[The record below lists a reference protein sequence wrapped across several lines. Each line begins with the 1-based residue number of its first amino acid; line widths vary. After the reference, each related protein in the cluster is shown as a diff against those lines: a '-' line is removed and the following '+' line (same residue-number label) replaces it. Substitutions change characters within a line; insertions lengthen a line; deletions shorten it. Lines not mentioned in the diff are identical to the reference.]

1 MEKYKNFDLINK
13 NDIKEYGGLEK
24 ERRFAVIAG
33 AKIVPLEVSCFG
45 ITYPDP
51 DYFIVRSPSPCFV
64 IEYIVSGV
72 GYLELDRIRYKLEA
86 GDAYIIHPGD
96 SCFYYADERDPY
108 KKYWVNFSTTVFFS
122 ELLREYDVN
131 DRVIKGL
138 DLSGFFNELFALE
151 KKYQSTEELC
161 IPSSKLIFSLIM
173 DIAKHKKNDILN
185 TNTDIA
191 SKVKIILNRS
201 VAKCI
206 SIDDIAKKLYHSRND
221 IHRSFKKKYGT
232 TPHKYLIDIR
242 IDRAKN
248 LLLNRNI
255 TLTEIADYL
264 CFSSVYH
271 FSNVFKKQVGIS
283 PSMYAEKVANGF
295 SDLT

>member
-1 MEKYKNFDLINK
+1 MKKYTSFTNIQNQ
-13 NDIKEYGGLEK
+13 DIQAFRGLEN
-24 ERRFAVIAG
+24 
-33 AKIVPLEVSCFG
+33 EVSFAPIRSTEILPIRISKFG
-45 ITYPDP
+45 ITNPNPNYC
-51 DYFIVRSPSPCFV
+51 IKREASPCFI
-64 IEYIVSGV
+64 IEYIVSGY
-72 GYLELDRIRYKLEA
+72 GYLEINGEKHRLGA
-86 GDAYIIHPGD
+86 GDSYIIHPGD

-151 KKYQSTEELC
+151 EKYQSNEELC

-271 FSNVFKKQVGIS
+271 FSNVFKKRVGIS